1 MSICYDGFKTK
12 KPVQK
17 DRFSLQGG
25 MVAVVYRLAYCQTG
39 AMVVPVFVFY
49 FLSTDA
55 KPFVHYIISRYKAI
69 TPITNPTA
77 SSTFFSVLLIS
88 IDFLKCLAIQY
99 K

>member
-1 MSICYDGFKTK
+1 MYKTK

-55 KPFVHYIISRYKAI
+55 KHFVALHHQQVQSNYSHY
-69 TPITNPTA
+69 
-77 SSTFFSVLLIS
+77 
-88 IDFLKCLAIQY
+88 
-99 K
+99 